1 MNLKRLL
8 NIAQEADKIGDY
20 VTADKV
26 TNLLKTAQGGAYS
39 VYPNQAVQTN
49 TNSAYPNQATQVNTN
64 AALTDQQYNMIN
76 GQYISNIINGA
87 HTWNSAA
94 VKLKSLPPNSI
105 PMGTYKGSPE
115 YQQSVQ
121 TQYTVTD
128 KMAKLFDAIRQDNRL
143 TQQQKEE
150 IIAEG
155 EANMNKINSQYN
167 SGQLQQTPGLQISG
181 GEGYAPIPMKNDQG
195 QYEGMPP
202 APQMN
207 QQMPQQGGVYNP
219 GMAAGATNY
228 TPGVVN
234 VAQPQMTE
242 RQRLD
247 AEMNNLKAMSHGA
260 SQAHYQKQ
268 VAQQADAEKARQ
280 SRINYGPAATPTYLK
295 GTNTSAPYQANPNAP
310 VNPNLYG
317 TGYASRAMQP
327 QYPQYP
333 QTPQQQAQPQQQY
346 PYNQRR
352 NPNS

>member
-8 NIAQEADKIGDY
+8 NIAKEADKIGDY
-20 VTADKV
+20 VTADKI

-39 VYPNQAVQTN
+39 VYPNQA
-49 TNSAYPNQATQVNTN
+49 AYQRTPQQSQQLKQAPKTN
-64 AALTDQQYNMIN
+64 ASMP
-76 GQYISNIINGA
+76 
-87 HTWNSAA
+87 
-94 VKLKSLPPNSI
+94 SLPD
-105 PMGTYKGSPE
+105 M
-115 YQQSVQ
+115 QAQ
-121 TQYTVTD
+121 
-128 KMAKLFDAIRQDNRL
+128 
-143 TQQQKEE
+143 
-150 IIAEG
+150 
-155 EANMNKINSQYN
+155 
-167 SGQLQQTPGLQISG
+167 
-181 GEGYAPIPMKNDQG
+181 
-195 QYEGMPP
+195 MPSM
-202 APQMN
+202 PQMN

-219 GMAAGATNY
+219 GIAPGATIY

-242 RQRLD
+242 QQRLD

-280 SRINYGPAATPTYLK
+280 SRINYGPAASRTYLE

>member
-1 MNLKRLL
+1 
-8 NIAQEADKIGDY
+8 
-20 VTADKV
+20 
-26 TNLLKTAQGGAYS
+26 
-39 VYPNQAVQTN
+39 
-49 TNSAYPNQATQVNTN
+49 
-64 AALTDQQYNMIN
+64 
-76 GQYISNIINGA
+76 
-87 HTWNSAA
+87 
-94 VKLKSLPPNSI
+94 
-105 PMGTYKGSPE
+105 
-115 YQQSVQ
+115 
-121 TQYTVTD
+121 
-128 KMAKLFDAIRQDNRL
+128 
-143 TQQQKEE
+143 
-150 IIAEG
+150 
-155 EANMNKINSQYN
+155 
-167 SGQLQQTPGLQISG
+167 
-181 GEGYAPIPMKNDQG
+181 
-195 QYEGMPP
+195 
-202 APQMN
+202 
-207 QQMPQQGGVYNP
+207 
-219 GMAAGATNY
+219 MAAGATYY